1 MTYDSLNAPKEKP
14 LWAVAYSINDDTEH
28 HRLMCKPQRGE
39 LIHDSFIPYKVG
51 TKTLRS
57 SGRVS
62 KWARRYADTY
72 EEAIELFNSLVQKRI
87 DNLLEMAEDAKK
99 DFIK

>member
-28 HRLMCKPQRGE
+28 HRLLCKPQRGE
-39 LIHDSFIPYKVG
+39 LINDSFVPYKAG
-51 TKTLRS
+51 TNTRRA

-62 KWARRYADTY
+62 KWARKYADSY
-72 EEAIELFNSLVQKRI
+72 EEAVELFNSLVQKRI
-87 DNLLEMAEDAKK
+87 NNLLEMVEDAKK

>member
-1 MTYDSLNAPKEKP
+1 MIYDSLSAPRNKSI
-14 LWAVAYSINDDTEH
+14 WAVAYSINDDTDH
-28 HRLMCKPQRGE
+28 HRLMCKPTNGE
-39 LIHDSFIPYKVG
+39 LVDYSFVPYKIG
-51 TKTLRS
+51 TKTKRA

-62 KWARRYADTY
+62 KYARKYADTY
-72 EEAIELFNSLVQKRI
+72 EEAVDLFNSLVQKRI